1 MTGKKKPGE
10 HFPFLILC
18 LLLSI
23 GSLGIGIYHMV
34 TAPDSALSYLQSHAE
49 RPFWTDLLG
58 DRIPGAFPEMVAD
71 AAQETAEG
79 RNDPADAGD
88 RLQPVADAQTSA
100 AGLSEDGGETPSGSS
115 ETGDLSAPG
124 SEQAQDS
131 AGAGAREDEENGAEG
146 MQEAPGDAQDPTEE
160 PAAEGYGPNGRDPYF
175 TEDGLQ
181 LSGMIRYQTY
191 EPALTDSPYYTD
203 RGLIAESSEYAYET
217 VEDDYFAD
225 AAFIGDSRMLG
236 LHDYS
241 GWMEN
246 ADFYCENGFSV
257 FRWSKGD
264 PVTLQSHEGKN
275 AGTKVD
281 LETAMREKHYG
292 KIYLLAG
299 MNDLGYGNTVLFQGW
314 LRDLTDMLRET
325 QPDAVLYLLSNLHI
339 SKEQDGV
346 QPAMDNLNTNDKNV
360 AISGLADGENVFY
373 LDANPL
379 FCDADGYL
387 LPDITFDGY
396 HLYAADYS
404 RWADFL
410 KEHAVVR

>member
-58 DRIPGAFPEMVAD
+58 DRIPGAFPEAVAD

-79 RNDPADAGD
+79 ESALADAGD
-88 RLQPVADAQTSA
+88 GALPGADAQA
-100 AGLSEDGGETPSGSS
+100 DPAGLPEGGDTQAGSS
-115 ETGDLSAPG
+115 EAEDSSSPG
-124 SEQAQDS
+124 SEPAGDAAGGPAQEE
-131 AGAGAREDEENGAEG
+131 GAGAKEAES
-146 MQEAPGDAQDPTEE
+146 APDDAQS
-160 PAAEGYGPNGRDPYF
+160 PAEDAAPEGYGPNGPDPYF

-181 LSGMIRYQTY
+181 LSGRIRYQTY
-191 EPALTDSPYYTD
+191 EPADTDSPYYTD
-203 RGLIAESSEYAYET
+203 RGLLAESSEYAYET

-257 FRWSKGD
+257 FRWTKGD

>member
-1 MTGKKKPGE
+1 MTGNKKPGE

-58 DRIPGAFPEMVAD
+58 DRIPGAFPEAGAD

-100 AGLSEDGGETPSGSS
+100 AGGAEDGGETPSGSS

-191 EPALTDSPYYTD
+191 EPVGTDSPYYTD
-203 RGLIAESSEYAYET
+203 RGLLAESSEYAYET

-241 GWMEN
+241 GWMES

-360 AISGLADGENVFY
+360 AISGLADGENIFY